1 MGINSMP
8 ARESWQA
15 HPETERRSWYHKAA
29 VLLYIFF
36 CFEVG
41 TFLLLF
47 PWLDLWNNNFF
58 SHVGPIWD
66 AVWRS
71 PYFRGAVSGLGLLNI
86 WISFS
91 ELFRLHRSPAGREH
105 RTDELQ

>member
-1 MGINSMP
+1 MGVNPTP
-8 ARESWQA
+8 ARQSSPAKQEPSS
-15 HPETERRSWYHKAA
+15 HSWYHKAA
-29 VLLYIFF
+29 LLLYIFF

-47 PWLDLWNNNFF
+47 PWLDLWDHNYF
-58 SHVGPIWD
+58 SHLGPLWNP
-66 AVWRS
+66 VWHS

-91 ELFRLHRSPAGREH
+91 ELFRLHRSSAGPER
-105 RTDELQ
+105 RTDELP